1 MLYAFCT
8 IVRVQYLHQ
17 QLERKRLADERES
30 LYNELKRDKAA
41 SADGLRSSL
50 FMQFGL
56 EKQKKRKLKLVS
68 MLWEVR
74 YIAMYTNSRCTVTYY
89 LNSLTCS

>member
-1 MLYAFCT
+1 MASIYNT
-8 IVRVQYLHQ
+8 TRQ

-68 MLWEVR
+68 MLWEVSSPS
-74 YIAMYTNSRCTVTYY
+74 T
-89 LNSLTCS
+89 L